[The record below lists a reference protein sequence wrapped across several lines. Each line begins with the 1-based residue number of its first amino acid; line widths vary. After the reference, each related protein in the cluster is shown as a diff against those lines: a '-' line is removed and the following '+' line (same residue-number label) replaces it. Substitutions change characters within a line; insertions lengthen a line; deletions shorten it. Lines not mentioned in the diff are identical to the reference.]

1 MISYVTV
8 GLITAPAEKK
18 QLVVVSAAYSVLVKM
33 VQRNEVAPEVM
44 QKIAVLVEC
53 LCGRNFAGANQ
64 VQTVCSHQQSSSPY
78 SSTIIITILINNHH
92 HHTHQQSS
100 SPYSSTIITTTLTRT

>member
-1 MISYVTV
+1 MLSYVTV

-18 QLVVVSAAYSVLVKM
+18 QLVVVSTAYSVLVKM

-64 VQTVCSHQQSSSPY
+64 VQTVCSHQQS
-78 SSTIIITILINNHH
+78 TNIIAILIKNHH

-100 SPYSSTIITTTLTRT
+100 SPHSPGPG